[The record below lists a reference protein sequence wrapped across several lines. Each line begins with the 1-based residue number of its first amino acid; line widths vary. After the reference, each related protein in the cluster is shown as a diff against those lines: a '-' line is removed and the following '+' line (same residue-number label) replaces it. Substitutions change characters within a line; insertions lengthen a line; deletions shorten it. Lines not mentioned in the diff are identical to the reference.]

1 MDEKIRRQNIGLT
14 MHGKVAGYIEYTN
27 IQDPPAVSFEV
38 VLKGYEVARLS
49 IIGYLTT
56 QREFFIPFRSDITDQ
71 YRIEDHIPTE
81 NIDLFEQSL
90 LTLGSRIGVFLI
102 K

>member
-1 MDEKIRRQNIGLT
+1 MAEKIRRQNIGMT
-14 MHGKVAGYIEYTN
+14 MHGKVDGYIEYTN

-38 VLKGYEVARLS
+38 VLKNHKVARLS
-49 IIGYLTT
+49 IIGYLT
-56 QREFFIPFRSDITDQ
+56 RKRNFFIPFRSDITDQ
-71 YRIEDHIPTE
+71 YREETHVPTE